1 MRSTAERPGGER
13 DAEPVGGSGCDAAP
27 GVSSRLPADPGAA
40 AQEIVEREP
49 DHPEQRAALGQ
60 GRGLQARREP
70 DHGGEPA
77 SQRREQDLARTTMVR
92 VLNNSVTRGLRGD
105 PKSGSREAIGDEEG
119 RTIYL
124 FSTNSPLRSMTGD
137 FEAMALYAGEGV
149 GRLQSIVSAEE
160 RMRSIVDEA
169 TAILTAGSG
178 PER

>member
-1 MRSTAERPGGER
+1 MARL
-13 DAEPVGGSGCDAAP
+13 AA
-27 GVSSRLPADPGAA
+27 
-40 AQEIVEREP
+40 
-49 DHPEQRAALGQ
+49 
-60 GRGLQARREP
+60 
-70 DHGGEPA
+70 
-77 SQRREQDLARTTMVR
+77 DLALSLGAQGVVVGTAFMATHEAFAHDYHKQRLIEARDGDTLLTTDFHINWPEGAMVR
-92 VLNNSVTRGLRGD
+92 VLNNSVTRGLRGG

-124 FSTNSPLRSMTGD
+124 FSTDSPLRSMTGD

-169 TAILTAGSG
+169 TAILTAGSE